1 MTTTNTPTPKLWPIV
16 GINMYKLPFPEMVE
30 QFKHAVN
37 DSEYPEHLYKGQVKQ
52 ESQST
57 SNQLNQ
63 SNQSNVSSSSDT
75 PTVVALHPIR
85 DR

>member
-16 GINMYKLPFPEMVE
+16 GINMYELPFPEMVE

-57 SNQLNQ
+57 YNQ
-63 SNQSNVSSSSDT
+63 SNQSNVSSHSDT

>member
-1 MTTTNTPTPKLWPIV
+1 MSTPKLNLYPIT
-16 GINMYKLPFPEMVE
+16 GINMYELPFPEMVE

-57 SNQLNQ
+57 SNNQ
-63 SNQSNVSSSSDT
+63 SNQSNVSSSSHSDT